1 MQSIARLEEPEY
13 APPMSTMRA
22 MLLEEAGGPLV
33 LREIPIPA
41 PGPGEALLR
50 VRACAVDRFDLAIR
64 AGVRE
69 RAATL
74 PHILG
79 HEIAGEVAALG
90 PNTNGLAVGTRV
102 ASTLY
107 LVCGTCRWC
116 LRGRETICERFAGH
130 VGVNSPGGYAEY
142 LVLPLRNLVPIPD
155 SIGFPAASILANAIG
170 TPFHALT
177 ARMGLIAGER
187 FVVTG
192 GGGGVGLHAIQIAR
206 TLGAS
211 VMGVDLGQEKA
222 AAMRANGA
230 EVVVD
235 PTTENLGAAIRGWT
249 GGRGADA
256 VLELVGPATMPHTL
270 SALAKGGRMVIVG
283 SHTGKQWEIDPG
295 DIYRNEWEIRGSR
308 NVSADELATVVDLVA
323 SGRITPI
330 IDRVRPLSDAEALQD
345 RVREGVVIGR
355 DVLEP

>member
-1 MQSIARLEEPEY
+1 
-13 APPMSTMRA
+13 MSTMRA
-22 MLLEEAGGPLV
+22 MLIEEPDGPLV
-33 LREIPIPA
+33 LREITVPE
-41 PGPGEALLR
+41 PGPDEVLLR

-79 HEIAGEVAALG
+79 HEIAGEVAGLG
-90 PNTNGLAVGTRV
+90 PGVHSIGLGTRV

-130 VGVNSPGGYAEY
+130 IGVNSPGGYAEY
-142 LVLPLRNLVPIPD
+142 IVLPLRNLVPIPD
-155 SIGFPAASILANAIG
+155 SMGFPEASILANAIG

-177 ARMGLIAGER
+177 ARMDLTAGER

-192 GGGGVGLHAIQIAR
+192 GGGGVGLHAIQLAR
-206 TLGAS
+206 LMGAS
-211 VMGVDLGQEKA
+211 VMGVDLGVAKA
-222 AAMRANGA
+222 DAMRAQGA
-230 EVVVD
+230 DAVVD
-235 PTTENLGAAIRGWT
+235 PSIEDLGAAIREWT
-249 GGRGADA
+249 GGRGTDA

-270 SALAKGGRMVIVG
+270 GALAKGGRMVIVG
-283 SHTGKQWEIDPG
+283 SHTGKQWELDPG
-295 DIYRNEWEIRGSR
+295 DIYRNEWEVRGSR
-308 NVSADELATVVDLVA
+308 NVSAAELATVVDLVA
-323 SGRITPI
+323 SGRVTPV
-330 IDRVRPLSDAEALQD
+330 IDRVRPLEEAQALQD
-345 RVREGVVIGR
+345 RVAAGEVIGR